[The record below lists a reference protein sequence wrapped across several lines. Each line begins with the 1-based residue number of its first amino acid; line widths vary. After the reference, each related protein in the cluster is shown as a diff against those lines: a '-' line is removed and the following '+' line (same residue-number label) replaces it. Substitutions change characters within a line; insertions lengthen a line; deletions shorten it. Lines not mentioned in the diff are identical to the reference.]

1 MTCVHPQQALVQAAS
16 AFLTAALAVLSEI
29 LSTSSF
35 ILICFVNKVEYQ
47 AAKLGFLS
55 TVLCVLLLVPQKGCD
70 RAIGYD
76 VNSCA
81 AFFCSPK

>member
-1 MTCVHPQQALVQAAS
+1 VTCVHPQQALVQAAS

-47 AAKLGFLS
+47 AAKLGFSALFS
-55 TVLCVLLLVPQKGCD
+55 VYYCLFH
-70 RAIGYD
+70 RRD
-76 VNSCA
+76 VTEQLGMM
-81 AFFCSPK
+81 